1 MTKSGE
7 AGDTQD
13 ISHKDVQCAAQ
24 VMAASSG
31 EYLIFGGS

>member
-13 ISHKDVQCAAQ
+13 ISHKDVHWAAQ
-24 VMAASSG
+24 VMVASSG
-31 EYLIFGGS
+31 EYLIF